1 MTISTL
7 KNLIREVVAE
17 ARHQKP
23 LPLNPKYAT
32 LSANVA
38 AKAIEAAMRQNG
50 YKNIRTRWFDPT
62 GDSGSAH
69 NWGELP
75 TGGRVHI
82 SCCPYSENE
91 ITFSVERGG
100 RESTRTV
107 ASVSDAQNLIKNP
120 DSVFANVDNDPL
132 QGGTIVQVMDYGMN
146 GKEVVIQTKGG
157 KKITASISVS
167 TGRRRK

>member
-7 KNLIREVVAE
+7 KNLIREVVDE

-23 LPLNPKYAT
+23 LPLDPKYAK

-38 AKAIEAAMRQNG
+38 AKAIETAMRQNG
-50 YKNIRTRWFDPT
+50 YKNIRTTWFDPT

-69 NWGELP
+69 NWGELS
-75 TGGRVHI
+75 TGGHVHT
-82 SCCPYSENE
+82 SCYSENE

-107 ASVSDAQNLIKNP
+107 ASVSDAQNIIKNP
-120 DSVFANVDNDPL
+120 DSLFANVGNDPL

-157 KKITASISVS
+157 KKITASISVI
-167 TGRRRK
+167 TGRRR